1 MLYSARPIKMSRKNI
16 YIVVIIA
23 VNLLFAWAAFNMF
36 YCKKVSF
43 DPTEKAKLNQTNV
56 DKIINGDGSWK
67 WNEKEYDFYKE
78 YSFLLTKNEI
88 KEFSKII
95 NSANAKYIENIR
107 PKKWFDIYIVK
118 KNGNKSLITL
128 KQSNEDEIYFEIDNK
143 TFDGKKLEKYIQ
155 KHIKRN

>member
-1 MLYSARPIKMSRKNI
+1 MSRKNI
-16 YIVVIIA
+16 FIVVIIT
-23 VNLLFAWAAFNMF
+23 VNLLFAWSTFNVF
-36 YCKKVSF
+36 YYKKSSF
-43 DPTEKAKLNQTNV
+43 DTSEKAKLNQTNV
-56 DKIINGDGSWK
+56 DKVINGDGSWN

-78 YSFLLTKNEI
+78 YSFSLTKNEI

-95 NSANAKYIENIR
+95 NSANAIYIDNIR
-107 PKKWFDIYIVK
+107 PKKWFDIYIVE

-128 KQSNEDEIYFEIDNK
+128 KQSNENVIYFDINHK